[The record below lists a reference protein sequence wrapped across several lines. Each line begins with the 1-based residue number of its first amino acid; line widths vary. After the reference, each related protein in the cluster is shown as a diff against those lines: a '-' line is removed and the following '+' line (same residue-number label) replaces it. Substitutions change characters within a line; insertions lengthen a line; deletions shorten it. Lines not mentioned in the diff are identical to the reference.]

1 MGAEYAY
8 VLKENEG
15 RLYTVTDVKD
25 LFEWMTNHL
34 EAHPLFERLSDSDM
48 EADPVVA
55 KLFESTEEGQKVT
68 RLARFGDSKWCAV
81 FKRIPDPFEEK
92 KKKKRLEQEKISDD
106 MFYSSE

>member
-1 MGAEYAY
+1 
-8 VLKENEG
+8 
-15 RLYTVTDVKD
+15 
-25 LFEWMTNHL
+25 
-34 EAHPLFERLSDSDM
+34 M

-92 KKKKRLEQEKISDD
+92 KKKKRLEKEKISEDD
-106 MFYSSE
+106 DILYSSKNNSDNGRRLENSSSQNSSSQN